1 MKLYKIKYYMPEI
14 YDFCEIA
21 LSEEEYKQYRE
32 AVDEARRDYETDFP
46 EEKDNEEG
54 WNQYL
59 EESISAYNFTF
70 EYCSDVSWGEAK
82 VLWIDLDHPREVEEP
97 NIPDEATMK
106 CSCKALAEYN
116 HLLQKICREQLTNKE
131 LDLII
136 ACLADSNSPEPE
148 TNIDFATVVR
158 FVPADIIADF
168 WDAFD
173 PTKAY
178 FSMPEEREMRNKRL
192 DISEVAATL
201 CVRFAREEEMP
212 EVTEVEYIPLE
223 SLGYYDAEAFQIVFC
238 PERIKKA
245 QEQSVQKDNPE
256 NSSPLYK
263 KAFVAAMISAAFDH
277 TNHLDKHGHIVR
289 EPSTKNSIM
298 ILKN

>member
-32 AVDEARRDYETDFP
+32 AVDEARRDFLVDFP
-46 EEKDNEEG
+46 EDKDNAEA
-54 WNQYL
+54 WQQYL
-59 EESISAYNFTF
+59 EETISQCDFTI
-70 EYCSDVSWGEAK
+70 EISDEFSSQEAK

-116 HLLQKICREQLTNKE
+116 HLLQKICREQLTDKE
-131 LDLII
+131 LDFII
-136 ACLADSNSPEPE
+136 ACLADSNSPEPV

-178 FSMPEEREMRNKRL
+178 FSMPEEKEMRNKRL

-245 QEQSVQKDNPE
+245 QEQSAQKDNPE
-256 NSSPLYK
+256 NSLPLCQ
-263 KAFVAAMISAAFDH
+263 KAFVAAIISAVLDC

-289 EPSTKNSIM
+289 AIHQK
-298 ILKN
+298 

>member
-1 MKLYKIKYYMPEI
+1 MTNIVLIDRLNGHGCP
-14 YDFCEIA
+14 
-21 LSEEEYKQYRE
+21 
-32 AVDEARRDYETDFP
+32 
-46 EEKDNEEG
+46 
-54 WNQYL
+54 
-59 EESISAYNFTF
+59 
-70 EYCSDVSWGEAK
+70 EAK

-116 HLLQKICREQLTNKE
+116 HLLQKICREQLTDKE
-131 LDLII
+131 LDLLI

-178 FSMPEEREMRNKRL
+178 FSMPEERG
-192 DISEVAATL
+192 
-201 CVRFAREEEMP
+201 MP

-245 QEQSVQKDNPE
+245 QEQSAQKDNPE
-256 NSSPLYK
+256 NSLPLCQ
-263 KAFVAAMISAAFDH
+263 KAFVAAMIRAALDR

-289 EPSTKNSIM
+289 AIHQK
-298 ILKN
+298 